1 MLILVSGFTS
11 VDVIYFKDL
20 DATAYAKG
28 CLIATKRIFRIMPVT
43 PEYRAFIEDLVEPLG
58 HVSTR
63 RMFGGL
69 GFFYRGLM
77 FALIVNDVLHFK
89 VDEENRSDFEVL
101 DMEPFSYIRKGKKR
115 GLKSY
120 WTVPVDVLDNEDEF
134 LVWSRKAVDVALRAD
149 ALKTNCRI
157 RSA

>member
-1 MLILVSGFTS
+1 
-11 VDVIYFKDL
+11 
-20 DATAYAKG
+20 
-28 CLIATKRIFRIMPVT
+28 MPVT

-69 GFFYRGLM
+69 GVFYRGLM

-89 VDEENRSDFEVL
+89 VDKENRSDFEVL

-134 LVWSRKAVDVALRAD
+134 LVWSRKAVDAALRAD
-149 ALKTNCRI
+149 ALKSTNRH

>member
-1 MLILVSGFTS
+1 
-11 VDVIYFKDL
+11 
-20 DATAYAKG
+20 
-28 CLIATKRIFRIMPVT
+28 MPVT
-43 PEYRAFIEDLVEPLG
+43 PEYRAFIESLAEPLG

-69 GFFYRGLM
+69 GVFYRGLM

-134 LVWSRKAVDVALRAD
+134 LTWSRKAVDAALRAD
-149 ALKTNCRI
+149 ALKPNRRI